1 MKKLDGKRK
10 RNRQRSRKR
19 QIGKKG
25 ILVLFFLAA
34 VAVLTVLLAVSVQ
47 RKDDFVLLKNEGT
60 LSLHEEDELSADHVE
75 TGLSESSGTESENT
89 ETENL
94 VPEFVKA
101 DPEEE
106 ERLKAATLETVFS
119 VEELSED
126 TQVQEEEPD
135 RITLSILGDS
145 ISTFDEW
152 IPEGYQDFFPM
163 NGEVTE
169 VAQTWWKMLL
179 DSTGMKLCVNGSSSG
194 STCVGDSG
202 STDNPQ
208 YGCSDYRIKGLAK
221 EDGTLPDVIL
231 VYMGTNDLVTSVPIG
246 DNDGTKSVEEGMVE
260 NFSDAYTLILDK
272 LASYYP
278 EARIFC
284 CTLAPVGDWGTE
296 QPFVTF
302 VNGQGM
308 TYVEYCDTIRK
319 IAGAK
324 GYSVIDLQNC
334 GITIDNM
341 SQYITD
347 GVHLKPEGMVL
358 IKERVQNVIEE
369 YGYE

>member
-1 MKKLDGKRK
+1 MKKLNSKRT

-34 VAVLTVLLAVSVQ
+34 VAVLMVLRVVSVQ

-60 LSLHEEDELSADHVE
+60 LSLHEEYE
-75 TGLSESSGTESENT
+75 TP
-89 ETENL
+89 
-94 VPEFVKA
+94 VPDIRKA
-101 DPEEE
+101 EPEEE
-106 ERLKAATLETVFS
+106 ERLKAETLET
-119 VEELSED
+119 EELPAKPSEEKQ
-126 TQVQEEEPD
+126 TQENENLMESTEIVENREAD
-135 RITLSILGDS
+135 SVKLSILGDS

-163 NGEVTE
+163 SGEVTE
-169 VAQTWWKMLL
+169 VSQTWWKMLL
-179 DSTGMKLCVNGSSSG
+179 DSTEMTLCVNGSSSG
-194 STCVGDSG
+194 STCVGDSTSG
-202 STDNPQ
+202 DNPQ
-208 YGCSDYRIKGLAK
+208 YGCSDYRIAGLTG
-221 EDGTLPDVIL
+221 EGGLLPDVIV

-260 NFSDAYTLILDK
+260 TFSDAYTLILDK

-278 EARIFC
+278 KAKIFC

-302 VNGQGM
+302 VNGQGI
-308 TYVEYCDTIRK
+308 TYVEYCNTIRK

-324 GYSVIDLQNC
+324 GYPVINLQNC

-341 SQYITD
+341 PQYITD

-358 IKERVQNVIEE
+358 VKAAVQSALQ
-369 YGYE
+369 GYY